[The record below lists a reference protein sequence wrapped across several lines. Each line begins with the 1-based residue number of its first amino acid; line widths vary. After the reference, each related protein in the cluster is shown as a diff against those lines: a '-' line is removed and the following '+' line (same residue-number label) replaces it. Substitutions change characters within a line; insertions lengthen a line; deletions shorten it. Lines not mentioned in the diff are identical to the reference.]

1 MVYHPVL
8 AGLVNLLSS
17 CCQFLGPA
25 FIASPVPD
33 CLSMYKW
40 TGSPPPP
47 VVSVWVRGRGGW
59 VGDVGPGGGRGA
71 ALSLSFVQVRW
82 DSEDDVTM
90 KALTAS
96 RCVCPSSELHRST
109 KHA

>member
-1 MVYHPVL
+1 MEDVG
-8 AGLVNLLSS
+8 AGWGNVGAGWGTWGRVEDVGVSES
-17 CCQFLGPA
+17 FV
-25 FIASPVPD
+25 AS
-33 CLSMYKW
+33 
-40 TGSPPPP
+40 
-47 VVSVWVRGRGGW
+47 VSVSR
-59 VGDVGPGGGRGA
+59 A